1 MENEDWVCSY
11 SSRGLRRPK
20 LNVVPWRILSFSSA
34 ILSMLGMMCLMLT
47 NDCHS
52 SSYHMKTGPHPV
64 KKGIFLSCI
73 SVLEKNFLPMP
84 KLLGR
89 GNRVSGICS
98 PYNERHI
105 LSSGRKEGIM
115 VREKWL
121 YTLKEWTLPQELFS
135 DLILSLFQLGSDPSI
150 LLNWPG
156 QGQQQFPSSSG
167 HLSVLLFGHLAALRV
182 GTSSSPWNT
191 FLVSGTPNSQS
202 FLPCSLAILS
212 QSVCS
217 CFLLCWT
224 LHAELPWASLAL
236 CHWYL
241 S

>member
-1 MENEDWVCSY
+1 MYPPLIVCGWILSYLNLSFTISSLFFPRLNPFNKRHYSCIQMENEDWVCSY

-115 VREKWL
+115 VRGKWL

-135 DLILSLFQLGSDPSI
+135 DLILSLFQLGFWPFHFTKLAWSRSTAISI
-150 LLNWPG
+150 
-156 QGQQQFPSSSG
+156 
-167 HLSVLLFGHLAALRV
+167 
-182 GTSSSPWNT
+182 
-191 FLVSGTPNSQS
+191 
-202 FLPCSLAILS
+202 
-212 QSVCS
+212 
-217 CFLLCWT
+217 
-224 LHAELPWASLAL
+224 
-236 CHWYL
+236 
-241 S
+241 